1 MANGGMAANKDSVF
15 TRDYGIEVE
24 MLQIDDLEKSRDA
37 FRAGGDKGGVDIMW
51 TTVDTF
57 ALEYGGLSRLNP
69 KAILQYDWSRGG
81 DAIAVDRSIRSVADL
96 KGKRLAT
103 AEASPSHYFGLYVLT
118 QGGLANRDVNWVF
131 TASAVDAANVFKAGK
146 VDAAVSWS
154 PDVYVAAREREGG
167 HILASTKE
175 ASNLIADVF
184 VARGDFL
191 EQHPEDARR
200 FVAGWLKGVE
210 MVQKNPDRAAVLLQ
224 KSLTGVNTLEDA
236 KDMLEDVKLP
246 SFAENR
252 AFFDPRGSL
261 VNYFT
266 IYQTAQNIWR
276 KIGKISSVTAA
287 QQTVDTRFLEAAAE
301 FFPQQTAAAKPDE
314 FDFTAGPKRDAAPIL
329 TKTVSIFFPT
339 GASVLD
345 ENAKAVLE
353 TQVIDLAATFGNAYL
368 RISGN
373 TDNAGSRDA
382 NMRLSRARADAV
394 AQFLVSK
401 GFDRNKFEVI
411 GNGPDKPVADNTSE
425 QGRAQESPHRL
436 RGRSPR
442 VAPAVADNRGA
453 HGLPCR
459 GRRPPRGR
467 APGDGR
473 ERLRGGLLRGRGARG
488 GVAARAAARRG
499 RRGPARAPVVVHR
512 QPRVAGPRPGGG
524 GRVAARRACCACASP
539 SPTCG
544 RGWRRARRWTAT
556 R

>member
-1 MANGGMAANKDSVF
+1 MARQLTPLGRVLFVVAGLSLLGYAAMKYGLLGRLGGMVAPEKRAEGTVSKDDFGGGSSAETTPATTGGPAGLRPGGGTRLNRPIKVAIVLWGGYAGGIMANGGMAPNKDSVF
-15 TRDYGIEVE
+15 TKEYGIEVE
-24 MLQIDDLEKSRDA
+24 MLQIDDFEKSRDA

-51 TTVDTF
+51 TTVDAY

-81 DAIAVDRSIRSVADL
+81 DAIAVDRSIRNVTDL
-96 KGKRLAT
+96 KGKRLAC
-103 AEASPSHYFGLYVLT
+103 AEATPSHYFGLYVLT
-118 QGGLANRDVNWVF
+118 QGGLTNRDVDWVF

-154 PDVYVAAREREGG
+154 PDVYVAARERDGG

-210 MVQKNPDRAAVLLQ
+210 MVQKSPDRAAVLLQ

-236 KDMLEDVKLP
+236 KAMLEDVKLP
-246 SFAENR
+246 NFAENR

-266 IYQTAQNIWR
+266 IFQTAQNIWR
-276 KIGKISSVTAA
+276 KIGKISSVNAA
-287 QQTVDTRFLEAAAE
+287 QQTVDTRFLEATAE
-301 FFPQQTAAAKPDE
+301 FFPQQAQAAKPDE
-314 FDFTAGPKRDAAPIL
+314 FDFKAPPKRDAAPIL

-339 GASVLD
+339 GSSVLD

-353 TQVIDLAATFGNAYL
+353 TQVVDLAATFGNAYL

-382 NMRLSRARADAV
+382 NMRLSKQRADAV
-394 AQFLVSK
+394 TQFLISK
-401 GFDRNKFEVI
+401 GFDRDKFEVI
-411 GNGPDKPVADNTSE
+411 GNGPDKPVADNSTDA
-425 QGRAQESPHRL
+425 GRARNRRTDFEV
-436 RGRSPR
+436 
-442 VAPAVADNRGA
+442 VA
-453 HGLPCR
+453 
-459 GRRPPRGR
+459 
-467 APGDGR
+467 R
-473 ERLRGGLLRGRGARG
+473 E
-488 GVAARAAARRG
+488 
-499 RRGPARAPVVVHR
+499 
-512 QPRVAGPRPGGG
+512 
-524 GRVAARRACCACASP
+524 
-539 SPTCG
+539 
-544 RGWRRARRWTAT
+544 
-556 R
+556 